1 MDSQPIQNTAS
12 SPSGELKRSNLK
24 SPKASLIDQIQKLS
38 LLTKI
43 ISAAAVFLLL
53 TFLVLLVLF
62 LTNNQSEQSKSV
74 STTKVDAVEKER
86 DRQNVASQTAL
97 EQLEPINQLEKAYD
111 DSVGSDSSKRS
122 LGIDTDGNAIIEYE
136 ISSKDGQLILKT
148 SYENFADLAKRVF
161 NIPTIKRLNVTTY
174 ANKFTDPF
182 GKPNVFALK
191 LQLTKETNSKINWS
205 IKKYSYANYATILDL
220 HEMNPDLT
228 KDYKALTKK

>member
-62 LTNNQSEQSKSV
+62 LTNNQREQSKSV

-86 DRQNVASQTAL
+86 NRQNVASQTAL

-122 LGIDTDGNAIIEYE
+122 LGIDADVYGII
-136 ISSKDGQLILKT
+136 
-148 SYENFADLAKRVF
+148 F
-161 NIPTIKRLNVTTY
+161 
-174 ANKFTDPF
+174 
-182 GKPNVFALK
+182 
-191 LQLTKETNSKINWS
+191 
-205 IKKYSYANYATILDL
+205 
-220 HEMNPDLT
+220 
-228 KDYKALTKK
+228 

>member
-1 MDSQPIQNTAS
+1 MDSQPIQNTRS
-12 SPSGELKRSNLK
+12 SPSEELKRPNLK
-24 SPKASLIDQIQKLS
+24 SPKASLVDQIQKLS

-43 ISAAAVFLLL
+43 ISAVAAFLLL

-62 LTNNQSEQSKSV
+62 LTNNQSEKSKSV

-136 ISSKDGQLILKT
+136 IASKDGQLILKT
-148 SYENFADLAKRVF
+148 SYENFAS
-161 NIPTIKRLNVTTY
+161 P
-174 ANKFTDPF
+174 
-182 GKPNVFALK
+182 
-191 LQLTKETNSKINWS
+191 
-205 IKKYSYANYATILDL
+205 
-220 HEMNPDLT
+220 
-228 KDYKALTKK
+228 